1 MYLFRVCNMYLSDA
15 SRQRKEPYS
24 YPRHFWTRTYYSPP
38 ESPDKV
44 LQFMTYM
51 MQADKKGKN
60 ISPTSGN
67 VDNIRGRGLHT
78 SLSVNLTI
86 NPKMCMPER
95 KILVPVTGQLCS
107 KRRLSKPTF
116 GQYFQLYLYMPRP
129 R

>member
-1 MYLFRVCNMYLSDA
+1 
-15 SRQRKEPYS
+15 
-24 YPRHFWTRTYYSPP
+24 
-38 ESPDKV
+38 
-44 LQFMTYM
+44 MTYM
-51 MQADKKGKN
+51 MQADKKRKN

-107 KRRLSKPTF
+107 KGRLSKPTF
-116 GQYFQLYLYMPRP
+116 GQYFQLYLFMPRP